1 MSHLTH
7 FDRARRLTGSQAAAS
22 LGMDKFTGRAKLWR
36 QITGR
41 EPRFEGNVF
50 TQYGN
55 DNEPIALATLEAK
68 MGKLIDAS
76 KFVVHPEIK
85 WLGASPDG
93 FLEGG
98 IVEVKCPQTIH
109 AECPEHYLIQ
119 MHVQMACCGCDYGW
133 FASWTPDA
141 IMVEKVTFDR
151 EWWDSLLLPGMDLFW
166 NHYVANDIEP
176 PRGRYNPLKESFT
189 QKESA

>member
-1 MSHLTH
+1 MSHLID
-7 FDRARRLTGSQAAAS
+7 FDRAGRLTASQGAAAV
-22 LGMDKFTGRAKLWR
+22 GMDKFTGRAKLWR

-41 EPRFEGNVF
+41 EQKFEGNAY

-55 DNEPIALATLEAK
+55 DNEPVALSTFEAQMGVLLEA
-68 MGKLIDAS
+68 GR
-76 KFVVHPEIK
+76 FVAHPELE

-93 FLEGG
+93 FLDGG

-119 MHVQMACCGCDYGW
+119 MHVQMACCQCEYGW

-141 IMVEKVTFDR
+141 LMVQKVTFDR
-151 EWWDSLLLPGMDLFW
+151 DWWNDYLLPGMDLFW
-166 NHYVANDIEP
+166 NHYVAKDIEP
-176 PRGRYNPLKESFT
+176 PRGKYNPLKE
-189 QKESA
+189 KEAA